1 MHLCDLSDDT
11 GLSARLAAGRL
22 SAAAVARQ
30 TALFARVAA
39 HLRADGHPPGAPAH
53 AFFVPG
59 RIEVLGKHTDYAGGR
74 SLTGAV
80 ERGFAVAAVPGTE
93 RAVRLD
99 ALDAGAATF
108 DLDPDL
114 PPRPGHWSDY
124 GRTVARRV
132 AMNFPGALRGGHLAF
147 AGDLPAAAGLSSS
160 SALIVGVFL
169 ALAAINDLESTSRF
183 RAHLAPC
190 LARAHYLGC
199 VENGQSFGPLA
210 GSRGVGTFGGSE
222 DHTAILC
229 SVPEALRCY
238 RYAPARLE
246 HTVPVPPGYVFAVG
260 ASGVTAHKAG
270 AARTRYNRAAQRAAE
285 AAEAWRAATGR
296 TDPHLAAA
304 VASPGFTPEAMH
316 RALAAGAEA
325 GVLRAR
331 FDAFYAEHAEIVPA
345 AVRALADGDLA
356 AFGALAARS
365 QEEVAERGLGNQ
377 VAETSLLVRAA
388 RDAGAVA
395 ASAFGAGF
403 GGSVWAL
410 VEEAG
415 ASSFLSAWEERYAA
429 AYPQHPS
436 AFFTTPAGPPA
447 FSLAD
452 ASGPP
457 A

>member
-1 MHLCDLSDDT
+1 MRLRDLSDRPR
-11 GLSARLAAGRL
+11 LAARLAAGGL
-22 SAAAVARQ
+22 STGAVVRQ
-30 TALFARVAA
+30 TALFGRVAA
-39 HLRADGHPPGAPAH
+39 HLRAAGHPPDAPAQ

-80 ERGFAVAAVPGTE
+80 ERGFAIAAVPGTE

-99 ALDAGAATF
+99 ALDAGAAVF
-108 DLDPDL
+108 ELDPDL
-114 PPRPGHWSDY
+114 PPRPGHWSNY
-124 GRTVARRV
+124 GRTVAQRV

-160 SALIVGVFL
+160 SALVVGVFL
-169 ALAAINDLESTSRF
+169 ALAAVNDLESTALF
-183 RAHLAPC
+183 QAHLAPY

-199 VENGQSFGPLA
+199 VENGQPFGPLA

-229 SVPEALRCY
+229 STAGALRCY
-238 RYAPARLE
+238 RYAPTRLE

-260 ASGVTAHKAG
+260 ASGVTARKAG
-270 AARTRYNRAAQRAAE
+270 AARVRYNQAAHRAAKAAE
-285 AAEAWRAATGR
+285 VWRAATGR
-296 TDPHLAAA
+296 VDPHLAAA

-316 RALAAGAEA
+316 RALAADAEA
-325 GVLRAR
+325 DVLRAR

-365 QEEVAERGLGNQ
+365 QEAVAERGLGNQ
-377 VAETSLLVRAA
+377 VEETSLLVRAA
-388 RDAGAVA
+388 RGAGAVA

-410 VEEAG
+410 VEAP
-415 ASSFLSAWEERYAA
+415 AAPDFLHAWEEHYAA
-429 AYPQHPS
+429 AYPHHPS

-447 FSLAD
+447 FSLGD
-452 ASGPP
+452 A
-457 A
+457 AAAAA